1 MSGFAN
7 DNARKRTDSRLGVV
21 RPRATRQQFS
31 QDLGLD
37 GCIDAAPAPMMSQ
50 FNSGVSPLSDE
61 EVRRL
66 PIAHQYS
73 S

>member
-7 DNARKRTDSRLGVV
+7 DNARKRTDSKLGVV
-21 RPRATRQQFS
+21 RPQATRQQFS
-31 QDLGLD
+31 QNFGSAA
-37 GCIDAAPAPMMSQ
+37 CINAAPTPIMSQ

-61 EVRRL
+61 EVRLL